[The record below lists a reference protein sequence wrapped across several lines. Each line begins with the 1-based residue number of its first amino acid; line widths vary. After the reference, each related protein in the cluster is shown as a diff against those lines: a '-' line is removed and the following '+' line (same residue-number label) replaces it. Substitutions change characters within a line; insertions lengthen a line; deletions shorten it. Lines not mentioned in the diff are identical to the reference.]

1 MHQDFEA
8 NCGEGQDFEEPGLQF
23 NFLDSPSKRDGEREK
38 REGGRERERE
48 RGREGGRE
56 REGGSNLVQGAAH
69 PGISRP
75 ATSSFSFLVPSANSS
90 TAFSPS
96 MTMETKTAFGNGPRV
111 IFRRQIEIVAFHL
124 EDLAG
129 GVPLLQPMM

>member
-1 MHQDFEA
+1 MV
-8 NCGEGQDFEEPGLQF
+8 
-23 NFLDSPSKRDGEREK
+23 KER
-38 REGGRERERE
+38 RERGGERERE
-48 RGREGGRE
+48 RKRERERAREGGRE